1 MMVLLNRREADEW
14 TYQRANRIITSM
26 NREYDA
32 IVIGAGQAGPSL
44 AARFADAG
52 KSVAIVERRL
62 FGGTCV
68 NSGCTPTKT
77 LIASARIAYDAR
89 RARDYGIDLPSA
101 AVAVDIRAVQARKK
115 RIVDASRTGLENWIR
130 GMQNC
135 TIYKGH
141 ARFESA
147 RSISVDGQLLS
158 SEQIFINVGG
168 RPRIPAFPGIDSVAF
183 LTSTSLLEL
192 EELPAHLVI
201 IGGSYVGLEFAQ
213 MYRRFGSE
221 VTVIEMQPRL
231 LSREDPDVAAAIQ
244 TALEAEGI
252 QIRLG
257 AECIE
262 LAHAAGSVT
271 ANVHCSTGSPQVTGS
286 HVLIAVGR
294 TPNTGDLG
302 LENAAV
308 ETDQAGFIKVD
319 DELRTNVSGIWAL
332 GDCNGKGAFTHTAY
346 NDYEIAA
353 ANLFDGNPR
362 RHWSDRIPCYAL
374 FVDPPLGRV
383 GLTERDA
390 LAQGHTIRIG
400 SRPMT
405 RIARAIEKGET
416 LGLMKVV
423 VDAQSNLI
431 LGASILGVG
440 ADEAIHSIIDVMA
453 AKVPYTTLKNTVHIH
468 PTVSELI
475 PTVLGEL
482 GPTTGTSVSP

>member
-1 MMVLLNRREADEW
+1 
-14 TYQRANRIITSM
+14 M
-26 NREYDA
+26 NRNYDA

-44 AARFADAG
+44 TARFAGAG
-52 KSVAIVERRL
+52 KSVAIVERNL

-68 NSGCTPTKT
+68 NAGCTPTKT

-89 RARDYGIDLPSA
+89 RAQCYGVELPTTS
-101 AVAVDIRAVQARKK
+101 VAVNMRAVQARKK
-115 RIVDASRTGLENWIR
+115 RIVDAAKSGLENWIR
-130 GMQNC
+130 GMPNC
-135 TIYKGH
+135 TVYKGH

-147 RSISVDGQLLS
+147 RSVSVDGQVLT

-168 RPRIPAFPGIDSVAF
+168 RPRTPSFPGIERVAF

-192 EELPAHLVI
+192 EELPAHLLI

-213 MYRRFGSE
+213 MYRRFGSD
-221 VTVIEMQPRL
+221 VTVIEKEPRL
-231 LSREDPDVAAAIQ
+231 LSYEDPEVAAAIQ
-244 TALEAEGI
+244 AALEAEGI
-252 QIRLG
+252 QIRLE
-257 AECIE
+257 AECIQ
-262 LAHAAGSVT
+262 LAADADSVT
-271 ANVHCSTGSPQVTGS
+271 ANVHCSVGSPQVTGS

-302 LENAAV
+302 LEKAGV
-308 ETDQAGFIKVD
+308 DTDQAGFIKVD

-346 NDYEIAA
+346 NDYEIVA
-353 ANLFDGNPR
+353 ANLIDRNQR
-362 RHWSDRIPCYAL
+362 RRLSDRIPCYAL

-383 GLTERDA
+383 GLTERGA
-390 LAQGHTIRIG
+390 LAQGHAIRIG

-405 RIARAIEKGET
+405 RVARAVEKGESR
-416 LGLMKVV
+416 GLMKIV

-453 AKVPYTTLKNTVHIH
+453 ARVPYTTLQNTVHIH

-482 GPTTGTSVSP
+482 GPTTS

>member
-1 MMVLLNRREADEW
+1 
-14 TYQRANRIITSM
+14 M
-26 NREYDA
+26 NRKYDA
-32 IVIGAGQAGPSL
+32 IVIGGGQAGPSL
-44 AARFADAG
+44 AARFAGAG
-52 KSVAIVERRL
+52 KSVAIIERNL

-68 NSGCTPTKT
+68 NTGCTPTKA

-89 RARDYGIDLPSA
+89 RAHGYGIELPA
-101 AVAVDIRAVQARKK
+101 AGVAVDMRAVQARKK

-135 TIYKGH
+135 TVYKGH

-147 RSISVDGQLLS
+147 RSVNVAGQELT

-183 LTSTSLLEL
+183 FTSTSLLEL

-201 IGGSYVGLEFAQ
+201 VGGSYVGLEFAQ
-213 MYRRFGSE
+213 MYRRFGSD
-221 VTVIEMQPRL
+221 VTVIEKESRL
-231 LSREDPDVAAAIQ
+231 LSREDPEVAAEIQ
-244 TALEAEGI
+244 SALEAEGI
-252 QIRLG
+252 QIRLE
-257 AECIE
+257 AECIQ
-262 LAHAAGSVT
+262 LARDAGSVT
-271 ANVHCSTGSPQVTGS
+271 ANVHCSAGSPQITGS
-286 HVLIAVGR
+286 HVLVAVGR
-294 TPNTGDLG
+294 MPNTDDLG
-302 LENAAV
+302 LEKAGV
-308 ETDQAGFIKVD
+308 ETDHAGFIKVD

-346 NDYEIAA
+346 NDYEIVA

-362 RHWSDRIPCYAL
+362 RRLSDRIPCYAL

-390 LAQGHTIRIG
+390 LAQGHAIRIG

-405 RIARAIEKGET
+405 RVARAVEKGET
-416 LGLMKVV
+416 RGLMKVV
-423 VDAQSNLI
+423 VDARSNLI

-453 AKVPYTTLKNTVHIH
+453 ARVPYTTLRNTVHIH

-482 GPTTGTSVSP
+482 GPTRCA

>member
-1 MMVLLNRREADEW
+1 
-14 TYQRANRIITSM
+14 M
-26 NREYDA
+26 NRKYDA

-44 AARFADAG
+44 AARLAGAG
-52 KSVAIVERRL
+52 KSVAIIERHL

-68 NSGCTPTKT
+68 NTGCTPTKT

-89 RARDYGIDLPSA
+89 RAHSYGIELSA
-101 AVAVDIRAVQARKK
+101 AGVTVNMRAVQARKK
-115 RIVDASRTGLENWIR
+115 QIVDASKTGLENWIR
-130 GMQNC
+130 GMQNG
-135 TIYKGH
+135 TVYKGH

-147 RSISVDGQLLS
+147 QSVSIDGQILT
-158 SEQIFINVGG
+158 SEQIYINVGG
-168 RPRIPAFPGIDSVAF
+168 RPRNAAFPGIDKVAF
-183 LTSTSLLEL
+183 LTSTSILEL

-201 IGGSYVGLEFAQ
+201 VGGSYIGLEFAQ
-213 MYRRFGSE
+213 MYRRFGSD
-221 VTVIEMQPRL
+221 VTVIEREPHL
-231 LSREDPDVAAAIQ
+231 LPHEDPEVAAAIQ
-244 TALEAEGI
+244 SALEAEGI

-257 AECIE
+257 ADCIQ
-262 LAHAAGSVT
+262 LAQQAGSVT
-271 ANVHCSTGSPQVTGS
+271 ANVNCSSGSPQVTGS

-294 TPNTGDLG
+294 MPNTDDLG
-302 LENAAV
+302 LEKAGV
-308 ETDQAGFIKVD
+308 ETDRAGFIKVD
-319 DELRTNVSGIWAL
+319 DELRTNVPGIWAL

-346 NDYEIAA
+346 NDYEIVA
-353 ANLFDGNPR
+353 ANLFEAGPR
-362 RHWSDRIPCYAL
+362 RRLSDRIPCYAL

-390 LAQGHTIRIG
+390 LSQGHTIRIG

-405 RIARAIEKGET
+405 RVGRAVEKGET
-416 LGLMKVV
+416 QGLMKVV

-475 PTVLGEL
+475 PTILGEL
-482 GPTTGTSVSP
+482 RPPTADGKPGLG

>member
-1 MMVLLNRREADEW
+1 
-14 TYQRANRIITSM
+14 M
-26 NREYDA
+26 NRQYDA

-44 AARFADAG
+44 AARFAGAG
-52 KSVAIVERRL
+52 KSVAIVERHL

-68 NSGCTPTKT
+68 NAGCTPTKT

-89 RARDYGIDLPSA
+89 RAQRYGIDLA
-101 AVAVDIRAVQARKK
+101 AGGVAVNMRAVQARK
-115 RIVDASRTGLENWIR
+115 RQVVDASKTGLENWIR
-130 GMQNC
+130 GLQNC
-135 TIYKGH
+135 TVYDGH

-147 RSISVDGQLLS
+147 RSVSVDGQLLTAD
-158 SEQIFINVGG
+158 QIFINVGG
-168 RPRIPAFPGIDSVAF
+168 RPRIPTFPGIANVPY

-192 EELPAHLVI
+192 EELPAHLII

-213 MYRRFGSE
+213 MYRRFGSA
-221 VTVIEMQPRL
+221 VTVIEKAPRL
-231 LSREDPDVAAAIQ
+231 LSHEDMEVAAAIQ

-262 LAHAAGSVT
+262 LSPKAASVT
-271 ANVHCSTGSPQVTGS
+271 ANVNCSTGSPQVTGS
-286 HVLIAVGR
+286 HVLAAVGR
-294 TPNTGDLG
+294 VPNTDDLG
-302 LENAAV
+302 LEKAGV
-308 ETDQAGFIKVD
+308 QIDHAGFIKVD

-346 NDYEIAA
+346 NDYEIVA
-353 ANLFDGNPR
+353 ANLLEGNPR
-362 RHWSDRIPCYAL
+362 RRLSDRIPCYAL

-390 LAQGHTIRIG
+390 LAQGHAIQIG

-405 RIARAIEKGET
+405 RVGRAVEKGET
-416 LGLMKVV
+416 QGLMKVV
-423 VDAQSNLI
+423 VDARTNLI
-431 LGASILGVG
+431 LGAAILGVG
-440 ADEAIHSIIDVMA
+440 GDEAIHSIIDVMA
-453 AKVPYTTLKNTVHIH
+453 AKVPYTTLQRTVHIH

-482 GPTTGTSVSP
+482 GQPKAEA